1 MDFLR
6 LLPGDEQTP
15 AQASGGDPP
24 AGTALASAQRANDV
38 DDVRMSR
45 RELTCVPC
53 FFVLRASFLLHAP

>member
-6 LLPGDEQTP
+6 LLSGDEQTP

-24 AGTALASAQRANDV
+24 AGTALAPVQRANDV

-45 RELTCVPC
+45 
-53 FFVLRASFLLHAP
+53 